1 MKIIRGWGVKMG
13 KRMLLVD
20 DAAFMRMKLKQVLM
34 EQGHEVIGEAS
45 NGAEGVE
52 QYVKLRPDAV
62 TMDITMPIMDGI
74 AAMKQI
80 RQIDPNAV
88 VIMVSAM
95 GQTSFVLEAVNAGA
109 KDFIVKPFDPERVQK
124 VMDSF

>member
-1 MKIIRGWGVKMG
+1 MG

-20 DAAFMRMKLKQVLM
+20 DAAFMRMKLKQVLN

-52 QYVKLRPDAV
+52 QYLLLKPDAV
-62 TMDITMPIMDGI
+62 TMDITMPVMDGVT
-74 AAMKQI
+74 AMKKI
-80 RQIDPNAV
+80 REIDPKAV

-95 GQTSFVLEAVNAGA
+95 GQTSYILEAVNAGA
-109 KDFIVKPFDPERVQK
+109 KDFIVKPFDPARVKK